1 MYWPVNGSSAL
12 FYTLMI
18 RAILIDDEPT
28 SIQSLK
34 WDLDFYSD
42 QVHVVGTFV
51 NVIEAIR
58 KIEGLKPDVVFLDIE
73 MPEMDGFQFLEY
85 FKDRD
90 FEVVFV
96 TAYAGHAIHAIRENA
111 LDYLLKPIEKED
123 LALAIQK
130 INGLKRKKDLGEVF
144 NNEKMIFQ
152 GAKLKIN
159 SDDKMVFLNPDEIV
173 YCESDGSYSRIITE
187 NDGVVYVS
195 KKLKYLEEMLPAEL
209 FFRIHNSYLINL
221 QKVSVYEKNTSKV
234 VLASGISLPVSRLK
248 KAGFLN
254 RF

>member
-1 MYWPVNGSSAL
+1 
-12 FYTLMI
+12 MI
-18 RAILIDDEPT
+18 RAIIIDDEPK

-34 WDLDFYSD
+34 WDLSFYSD
-42 QVHVVGTFV
+42 QIDVVGTFD

-73 MPEMDGFQFLEY
+73 MPGMDGFQFLDS
-85 FKDRD
+85 FSDRE

-96 TAYAGHAIHAIRENA
+96 TAYAEHAIQAIKERA

-123 LALAIQK
+123 LALTIQK
-130 INGLKRKKDLGEVF
+130 IEQIKRKRNLGEVF
-144 NNEKMIFQ
+144 HDEKMIFQ

-159 SDDKMVFLNPDEIV
+159 SDDKMVFLSPSEIV
-173 YCESDGSYSRIITE
+173 YCESDGSYSRIITD
-187 NDGVVYVS
+187 NKGVVYVS
-195 KKLKYLEEMLPAEL
+195 KKLKFLEDMLPSEL
-209 FFRIHNSYLINL
+209 FCRIHNSYLINL

-234 VLASGISLPVSRLK
+234 VLTSGISLPVSRLK
-248 KAGFLN
+248 KTGFLN

>member
-1 MYWPVNGSSAL
+1 
-12 FYTLMI
+12 MI
-18 RAILIDDEPT
+18 RAIIIDDEPK
-28 SIQSLK
+28 SIQSLE
-34 WDLDFYSD
+34 WDLNFYSD
-42 QVHVVGTFV
+42 QIHVVGSFS

-73 MPEMDGFQFLEY
+73 MPGMDGFQFLEC
-85 FKDRD
+85 FSDRN

-96 TAYAGHAIHAIRENA
+96 TAYAEHAIHAIKESA

-123 LALAIQK
+123 LALAIRK
-130 INGLKRKKDLGEVF
+130 IEELKRKKDLGEVF
-144 NNEKMIFQ
+144 HNEKMIFQ
-152 GAKLKIN
+152 GTKLKIN
-159 SDDKMVFLNPDEIV
+159 SDDKMVFLNPAEIV

-195 KKLKYLEEMLPAEL
+195 KKLKYLEEMLPAEI

-234 VLASGISLPVSRLK
+234 VLTSGISLPVSRLK
-248 KAGFLN
+248 KSGFLN

>member
-1 MYWPVNGSSAL
+1 
-12 FYTLMI
+12 MI
-18 RAILIDDEPT
+18 RAIIIDDEPK
-28 SIQSLK
+28 SIQSLE
-34 WDLDFYSD
+34 WDLNFYSD
-42 QVHVVGTFV
+42 QIHVVGSFS

-73 MPEMDGFQFLEY
+73 MPGMDGFQFLEC
-85 FKDRD
+85 FSDRD

-96 TAYAGHAIHAIRENA
+96 TAYAEHAIHAIKESA

-130 INGLKRKKDLGEVF
+130 IKELKRKKDLGEVF
-144 NNEKMIFQ
+144 HNEKMIFQ
-152 GAKLKIN
+152 GTKLKIN
-159 SDDKMVFLNPDEIV
+159 SDDKMVFLNPAEIL

-187 NDGVVYVS
+187 NDGVVYIS

-209 FFRIHNSYLINL
+209 FFRIHNSYLVNL

-234 VLASGISLPVSRLK
+234 LLTSGISLPVSRLK
-248 KAGFLN
+248 KSGFLN

>member
-1 MYWPVNGSSAL
+1 
-12 FYTLMI
+12 MI
-18 RAILIDDEPT
+18 RAIIIDDEPK
-28 SIQSLK
+28 SIQSLE
-34 WDLDFYSD
+34 WDLNFYSD
-42 QVHVVGTFV
+42 QIHVVGSFS

-73 MPEMDGFQFLEY
+73 MPGMDGFQFLEC
-85 FKDRD
+85 FSDRN

-96 TAYAGHAIHAIRENA
+96 TAYAEHAIHAIKESA

-123 LALAIQK
+123 LALAIRK
-130 INGLKRKKDLGEVF
+130 IRELKRKKDLGEVF
-144 NNEKMIFQ
+144 HNEKMIFQ
-152 GAKLKIN
+152 GTKLKIN
-159 SDDKMVFLNPDEIV
+159 SDDKMVFLNPPEIV

-195 KKLKYLEEMLPAEL
+195 KKLKFLEEMLPVEI

-234 VLASGISLPVSRLK
+234 VLTSGISLPVSRLK
-248 KAGFLN
+248 KSGFLN